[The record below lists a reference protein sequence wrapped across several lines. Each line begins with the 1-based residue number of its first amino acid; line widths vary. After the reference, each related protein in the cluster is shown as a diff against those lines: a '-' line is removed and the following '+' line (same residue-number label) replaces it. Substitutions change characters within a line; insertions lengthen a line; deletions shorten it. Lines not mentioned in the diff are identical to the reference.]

1 MKRGSILKLS
11 WFKILADTYDN
22 VSAIAGIPDE
32 KGNILLPLNHTTK
45 SNSDVG
51 IIIDCDGRFR
61 GADPSKLTIPIPCTE
76 ASESRSGKA
85 NFPHPLHDQIEYL
98 STNEK
103 KRELYLLQLSRWSG
117 LHSKVEAVRRYILKN
132 TLIEDLQ
139 SCNIKINDKMF
150 VRFSVEM
157 PGDLIPNLW
166 EDKTVS
172 EAWQRYVKQEQSGE
186 KALCYVTGQ
195 LLPAAEKHPKNINLL
210 SANAKL
216 ISCNDDS
223 NFTYRGRFSKA
234 KQANAIS
241 IETSGKAHAMLKF
254 LIATQAYR
262 CESQAIA
269 AWAVDSG
276 AAQPGIFEDSLG
288 IYANAIKT
296 ERDMLIGAQ
305 NELDLDYAK
314 KLRSAIGGYGSP
326 ESLKN
331 DNGRVAVIAVDAA
344 TTKSGRMA
352 VTFYKEFQENEY
364 IERIINWHEACCW
377 YFRRKGKTY
386 ISAPGADKIIAAV
399 HGEPK
404 GEGYLKIK
412 KQSRERILS
421 FILTGEKLSKA
432 WLNAAVNRV
441 SNPFSYGKTD
451 GGWDFYK
458 WETAVNVTCAIAKK
472 YYSDTGEEFKLELER
487 KRSDR
492 DYLYGRMLAIADK
505 IESHARYLQDKK
517 SDIEKRPT
525 NAVRYMSAFATKP
538 FRTWEV
544 IYRQLNPYIQRL
556 NGAEWYQRELDEIMS
571 LFEEGQYENDKPLN
585 GKYLMGYSLQRRA
598 LNSKNINGEE
608 AEKC

>member
-1 MKRGSILKLS
+1 MS
-11 WFKILADTYDN
+11 WFKILADTYDS
-22 VSAIAGIPDE
+22 VSDIVGTPDE

-61 GADPSKLTIPIPCTE
+61 GADPSKLTILIPCTE
-76 ASESRSGKA
+76 DSESRSGKA

-98 STNEK
+98 STDET
-103 KRELYLLQLSRWSG
+103 KREKYLLQLSRWSD
-117 LHSKVEAVRRYILKN
+117 LHPKVEAVRRYLLKN

-139 SCNIKINDKMF
+139 GCNIKIYDKMF

-157 PGDLIPNLW
+157 PGDLIPDLW

-172 EAWQRYVKQEQSGE
+172 EAWQRYVKQEQSGV

-195 LLPAAEKHPKNINLL
+195 LLPVAEKHPKNINPL

-216 ISCNDDS
+216 ISCNDEA
-223 NFTYRGRFSKA
+223 NFTYRGRFDKSKP
-234 KQANAIS
+234 ANVIS
-241 IETSGKAHAMLKF
+241 IEASGKAHAMLKY
-254 LIATQAYR
+254 LIATQAYQ
-262 CESQAIA
+262 CDSQAIA

-296 ERDMLIGAQ
+296 ERDILIEAQ
-305 NELDLDYAK
+305 SELDLDYAK
-314 KLRSAIGGYGSP
+314 KLSTAIRGYGNS
-326 ESLKN
+326 ENLKN
-331 DNGRVAVIAVDAA
+331 DNRHIAVIAVDAA
-344 TTKSGRMA
+344 TTGRMA
-352 VTFYKEFQENEY
+352 VPFYKEFQENEY
-364 IERIINWHEACCW
+364 IERIINWHETCRW
-377 YFRRKGKTY
+377 YFHSKGKTY

-404 GEGYLKIK
+404 GEGYSKIK

-421 FILTGEKLSKA
+421 FILNGEKFSKA

-441 SNPFSYGKTD
+441 SNPFSYDKTD

-458 WETAVNVTCAIAKK
+458 WETVVNTTCAIAKK
-472 YYSDTGEEFKLELER
+472 YYSDAEEEFKLELER
-487 KRSDR
+487 KRTDR
-492 DYLYGRMLAIADK
+492 DYLYGRMLAIADR
-505 IESHARYLQDKK
+505 IEGHARYLQDKK

-571 LFEEGQYENDKPLN
+571 LFTEGQYENDKPLN

-598 LNSKNINGEE
+598 LVNRENNGEE
-608 AEKC
+608 AENVE